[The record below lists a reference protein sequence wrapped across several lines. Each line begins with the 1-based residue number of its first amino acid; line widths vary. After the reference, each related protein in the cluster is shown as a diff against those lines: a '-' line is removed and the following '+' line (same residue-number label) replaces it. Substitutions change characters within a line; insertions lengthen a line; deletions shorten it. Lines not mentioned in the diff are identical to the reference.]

1 MQLTIPEGD
10 FAGFIFDLDG
20 TLVDT
25 MPQHYCAWRD
35 TLHDFGLKEVLDEAL
50 FYAQGGSPTEKVV
63 QTFNAH
69 YGTSFDPI
77 TVRDAKELR
86 FAEMIHDTELIEPVI
101 AFARAR
107 AAEGCPVSVASGGL
121 RHIVRDTLHAH
132 GLAELFPVVVT
143 VDDVARGKPA
153 PDTFLLAAEKM
164 GVPPERCL
172 VFEDAELGF
181 RAAEAAGMR
190 WVEVPS
196 APRFG
201 VGFSGNS

>member
-10 FAGFIFDLDG
+10 FAGYIFDLDG

-25 MPQHYCAWRD
+25 MSQHYCAWRD
-35 TLHDFGLKEVLDEAL
+35 TLRDFGLKEVLDEGL

-69 YGTSFDPI
+69 YGTRFDPI

-86 FAEMIHDTELIEPVI
+86 FAEMLPHTELIEPVI

-107 AAEGCPVSVASGGL
+107 AAEGRPVSVASGGL
-121 RHIVRDTLHAH
+121 RHIVRDTLRVH
-132 GLAELFPVVVT
+132 GLTELFPVVVT
-143 VDDVARGKPA
+143 VDDVAHGKPA

-164 GVPPERCL
+164 GVSPERCL
-172 VFEDAELGF
+172 VFEDAELGL

-196 APRFG
+196 APRF
-201 VGFSGNS
+201 

>member
-1 MQLTIPEGD
+1 MQLNIPEGD
-10 FAGFIFDLDG
+10 FAGYIFDLDG
-20 TLVDT
+20 TLVNT
-25 MPQHYCAWRD
+25 MPLHYFAWRD
-35 TLHDFGLKEVLDEAL
+35 TLREFGLKPVLDEAL

-86 FAEMIHDTELIEPVI
+86 FVDMLSEAKLIEPVV

-107 AAEGCPVSVASGGL
+107 AAEGRPVSVASGGL

-132 GLAELFPVVVT
+132 GLAELFPVIVT
-143 VDDVARGKPA
+143 ADDVAHGKPA

-164 GVPPERCL
+164 GVPPEQCL
-172 VFEDAELGF
+172 VFEDAALGI

-190 WVEVPS
+190 WVEVP
-196 APRFG
+196 PIPL
-201 VGFSGNS
+201 VHTD

>member
-10 FAGFIFDLDG
+10 FAGYIFDLDG

-25 MPQHYCAWRD
+25 MPLHYCAWRD
-35 TLHDFGLKEVLDEAL
+35 TLHAFGLEAVLDEAL
-50 FYAQGGSPTEKVV
+50 FYAQGGSPTEKVA

-69 YGTSFDPI
+69 YGTDFDPI
-77 TVRDAKELR
+77 RVRDAKEQR
-86 FAEMIHDTELIEPVI
+86 FGELLPRAELVGPVV

-107 AAEGCPVSVASGGL
+107 AAEGRPISVASGGL
-121 RHIVRDTLHAH
+121 RHIVLDTLQAH

-143 VDDVARGKPA
+143 VDDVAHGKPA

-164 GVPPERCL
+164 GVSPTRCL

-190 WVEVPS
+190 WVEVPT
-196 APRFG
+196 APRFEPRA
-201 VGFSGNS
+201 